1 MEEYDARYAV
11 SVYSCKLAALPFRHF
26 YEPDAEKDEQKKRRR
41 TAEKAPFF
49 AYGTVDEVRVLL
61 GYEVV
66 LGLCPL
72 QKALAEKPAAT
83 DCYFALVDI
92 VADSFQ
98 ILFLSQQNFY
108 PVFLMLLQ
116 AFLECHVDCKDYQ

>member
-11 SVYSCKLAALPFRHF
+11 SIYSCKLAALPFRHF

-66 LGLCPL
+66 LGLGVPL
-72 QKALAEKPAAT
+72 P
-83 DCYFALVDI
+83 
-92 VADSFQ
+92 
-98 ILFLSQQNFY
+98 
-108 PVFLMLLQ
+108 LLCRPLRAGQ
-116 AFLECHVDCKDYQ
+116 MAGK